1 MTLVKSRLSR
11 RRLTLAIASGGL
23 VTLGSNFLFNAIAN
37 AQKSKSDIEGG
48 SASIKESVLNGSTYK
63 DITITNPATKR
74 VLELRIRVPKDIQP
88 NQKVPLIIYSPGLG
102 SGVANG
108 TPWCDA
114 WQKAG
119 FIVVTI
125 SHPVTND
132 SIWNTKTSSLKANLQ
147 AAIAGPQYGLRVS
160 DCQFVITQCLTKLGI
175 ESNIDPKKIGIAGH
189 SYGALTT
196 QAITGQHASQRDP
209 RIVAAIAM
217 SPTAATPESSH
228 AMGGVHIPF
237 FCITGDHDDH
247 ITFTDGVDSTRL
259 GVPLAKR
266 KAVYEGLPKGRRQLY
281 VMSNADHMTFA
292 GEVIDS
298 NKFSRDIPVTQEL
311 NQASWKRIS
320 EITTDFWKSYF
331 SDKPLSE
338 QRAQFKK
345 AAESIIVKGDVLEI
359 G

>member
-1 MTLVKSRLSR
+1 MKLVKNR
-11 RRLTLAIASGGL
+11 RRLAIAIASGGL
-23 VTLGSNFLFNAIAN
+23 VTLGSGFLFNTFAS
-37 AQKSKSDIEGG
+37 AQKNTSDADAG
-48 SASIKESVLNGSTYK
+48 SGLPKESGVKVSSYK
-63 DITITNPATKR
+63 DLTITNPATKR
-74 VLELRIRVPKDIQP
+74 VLDIRIRVPVGLEA

-102 SGVANG
+102 SGLANG
-108 TPWCDA
+108 APWCDA

-132 SIWNTKTSSLKANLQ
+132 GIWNTTNASLKANLQ

-175 ESNIDPKKIGIAGH
+175 EANIDSKKIGIAGH

-196 QAITGQHASQRDP
+196 QAITGQNKTPGQHDP

-217 SPTAATPESSH
+217 SPTAATPESSK
-228 AMGGVHIPF
+228 AMAGVHIPF
-237 FCITGDHDDH
+237 FCMTGDHDGY

-266 KAVYEGLPKGRRQLY
+266 KAVYEGLPKGRKQLF
-281 VMSNADHMTFA
+281 VMNNADHMTFA
-292 GEVIDS
+292 GEPIDA
-298 NKFSRDIPVTQEL
+298 KRFSRDIPVSDEL
-311 NQASWKRIS
+311 NQESWKRIS
-320 EITTDFWKSYF
+320 EITTDFWRSYF

-345 AAESIIVKGDVLEI
+345 SVEPIIVKGDIFEI

>member
-1 MTLVKSRLSR
+1 MTFVKSR
-11 RRLTLAIASGGL
+11 RRLTVAIASGGL
-23 VTLGSNFLFNAIAN
+23 VTLAPAFLFNSVAN
-37 AQKSKSDIEGG
+37 AQKSSSSGDG
-48 SASIKESVLNGSTYK
+48 SSVLPKETALNTSSYR
-63 DITITNPATKR
+63 DLTITNPATKR
-74 VLELRIRVPKDIQP
+74 VLELRIRVPKDLQP

-108 TPWCDA
+108 APWCDA

-132 SIWNTKTSSLKANLQ
+132 GIWNTKTSSLKANLQ

-175 ESNIDPKKIGIAGH
+175 EGNIDPKKIGIAGH

-217 SPTAATPESSH
+217 SPTAATPESSK

-237 FCITGDHDDH
+237 FCITGDHDDY

-266 KAVYEGLPKGRRQLY
+266 KAVYDGLPKGKKQLY
-281 VMSNADHMTFA
+281 VMGNADHMTFA
-292 GEVIDS
+292 GEPIDG
-298 NKFSRDIPVTQEL
+298 NRFSRDIPVTDEL

-320 EITTDFWKSYF
+320 EITTDFWRSYF

-338 QRAQFKK
+338 QRTQFKK
-345 AAESIIVKGDVLEI
+345 SAESIIVKGDVLEI

>member
-1 MTLVKSRLSR
+1 MTLVKSR
-11 RRLTLAIASGGL
+11 RRLTVAIASGGL
-23 VTLGSNFLFNAIAN
+23 VSLGQTFLFNGVVN
-37 AQKSKSDIEGG
+37 AQK
-48 SASIKESVLNGSTYK
+48 NGSSGDGSPVTPKEITLNASGYK
-63 DITITNPATKR
+63 DLTITNPATKR
-74 VLELRIRVPKDIQP
+74 VLDLRIRVPKDLQP
-88 NQKVPLIIYSPGLG
+88 NQRVPLIIYSPGLG

-108 TPWCDA
+108 APWCDA
-114 WQKAG
+114 WQRAG

-132 SIWNTKTSSLKANLQ
+132 GIWNTKTSSLKANLQ

-175 ESNIDPKKIGIAGH
+175 DANIDPKKIGIAGH

-196 QAITGQHASQRDP
+196 QAITGQNKNPGQHDP
-209 RIVAAIAM
+209 RIVAAIAI
-217 SPTAATPESSH
+217 SPTAATPESSK

-237 FCITGDHDDH
+237 FCITGDHDDY

-259 GVPLAKR
+259 GAPLAKR
-266 KAVYEGLPKGRRQLY
+266 KAVYEGLPKGKKQLY

-292 GEVIDS
+292 GEPIDS
-298 NKFSRDIPVTQEL
+298 SKFSRDIPVTDEL

-345 AAESIIVKGDVLEI
+345 SAESIIVKGDVFEI